1 MNVRRTTSLGLLG
14 LLAIALISAPPPATA
29 EEPTCADALGE
40 LEQFL
45 DRGELPANAVIEDI
59 GSQCP
64 NDVREPVENAI
75 ASLRIVVL
83 TSQVKRLDASRIESY
98 QRLQTSLGTA
108 GKGKQASTN
117 QAFGVALQT
126 LRPVLAVQLQKKL
139 AQQH

>member
-14 LLAIALISAPPPATA
+14 LLALALISAPPPATA
-29 EEPTCADALGE
+29 RETNCADALGE

-45 DRGELPANAVIEDI
+45 DRGELPANAIIESI

-64 NDVREPVENAI
+64 KDVREPVENAI
-75 ASLRIVVL
+75 SSLRIVVL
-83 TSQVKRLDASRIESY
+83 TSQVMRLDANRLESY
-98 QRLQTSLGTA
+98 QNLQTGLGKA
-108 GKGKQASTN
+108 GKGKQASAN

-139 AQQH
+139 ALQH

>member
-45 DRGELPANAVIEDI
+45 DRGELPANTVIEDI

-64 NDVREPVENAI
+64 DDVREPVENAV

-83 TSQVKRLDASRIESY
+83 TSQVRRLDANRIESY
-98 QRLQTSLGTA
+98 QKLQASIGKA
-108 GKGKQASTN
+108 GKGKQASAN

-126 LRPVLAVQLQKKL
+126 LRPVLAVQLQKKF
-139 AQQH
+139 AQQQ